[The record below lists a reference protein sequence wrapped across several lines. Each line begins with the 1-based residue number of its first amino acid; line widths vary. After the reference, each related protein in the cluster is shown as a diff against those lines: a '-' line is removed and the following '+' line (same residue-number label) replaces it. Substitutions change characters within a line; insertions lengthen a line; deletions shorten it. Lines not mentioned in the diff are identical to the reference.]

1 MKYDRR
7 ILFLCVNAAIFSV
20 ILWFIVD
27 GYSSSMG
34 HSDGYRESYYSD
46 SDSEKVLLIQKGL
59 SRNDKKNYL
68 HLRGFVESARNFPS
82 IDLAVVENA
91 RVDNVGRIVSEYVS
105 RGFKH
110 IFIHGFVYDVE
121 LGNLF
126 RSYPEVTFFMY
137 DGDSRENNVINYIP
151 RTYEIKYLQG
161 LLAGRM
167 TKTGHVGYIS
177 EINHNNKDRSVN
189 AFALGVQR
197 VNPFAKVHLLWI
209 NDDHDLGAQAA
220 AMLIKESGAD
230 IINGSL
236 DNCQW
241 CELAEDAGV
250 MYFGEFGDKSGAIR
264 NLRLATFNYNM
275 NVVYSFFF
283 SAISNGERKIWH
295 NYWFDYRQKVV
306 EFTQLNSNAPAE
318 SKIEIRNEIARMREG
333 VNRIFYGPVYSN
345 RMRLIIPADSSVSDR
360 YLEDMPLWLNQN
372 IVEMG
377 VLEGKSSESEEVQE
391 FNYDGAVR
399 LAETLGAQ
407 YSQIP

>member
-7 ILFLCVNAAIFSV
+7 ILFLCINAAIFSV
-20 ILWFIVD
+20 MLWFIID

-34 HSDGYRESYYSD
+34 HGDGYRESYYSD
-46 SDSEKVLLIQKGL
+46 SGTEKVLLIQQGL
-59 SRNDKKNYL
+59 SQLDKKNYL
-68 HLRGFVESARNFPS
+68 HLRGFVESARNFPA
-82 IDLAVVENA
+82 IELAVVENA
-91 RVDNVGRIVSEYVS
+91 RTDNIARIVSEYVS
-105 RGFKH
+105 KGYHH
-110 IFIHGFVYDVE
+110 IFIHGFIYDVE

-126 RSYPEVTFFMY
+126 RAYPAVTFFMY

-197 VNPFAKVHLLWI
+197 VNPFAKVHLVWI
-209 NDDHDLGAQAA
+209 KGDHSLGTEAA
-220 AMLIKESGAD
+220 ENLIRDNGVD

-241 CELAEDAGV
+241 CEIAENEGI
-250 MYFGEFGDKSGAIR
+250 MYFGEFGDKSSAIR

-275 NVVYSFFF
+275 SVVYSFFF
-283 SAISNGERKIWH
+283 SAINNGERKIWH

-306 EFTQLNSNAPAE
+306 EFTQLNNNAPAE
-318 SKIEIRNEIARMREG
+318 SKIEIRNEIAHMKEG

-345 RMRLIIPADSSVSDR
+345 RMRLIIPADSSISDR

-372 IVEMG
+372 IIETG
-377 VLEGKSSESEEVQE
+377 VLERKAPSSDQVLELD
-391 FNYDGAVR
+391 YDAAIRKVR
-399 LAETLGAQ
+399 DIGEQ
-407 YSQIP
+407 YYQ